1 MRDKERIIR
10 IIALLQKVWERYP
23 DLRLGQLMD
32 NFVWKGEDFFYLE
45 DDKLEERIKMWL
57 WEPHQN

>member
-1 MRDKERIIR
+1 MRDRERIIR